1 MTLVVTQVGLDKAT
15 QADVQGVNLKITHVA
30 VGLNG
35 YTPDNTMTALQNEFA
50 RVAISG
56 GKNINDNQVHLTA
69 MFEGEGEINGRE
81 IGFYL
86 EDGTLFAIDS
96 HPTDIILYKSAT
108 TGARALEGFDLVL
121 DGVPP
126 NSITVDITGDIVIN
140 FDNEFKQIDD
150 QIMLLQFAP
159 YNPLRTYKTGETC
172 TIEVAGEVIA
182 MQMYAGPNLTCV
194 GKDPAD
200 LANRHEQWPDSENP
214 FWWIPYTGTEV
225 GMPFWWLDVTPPET
239 AVMEINADLP
249 IAVYWRLARRY
260 PDLITGGTI
269 NTGEIRGEF
278 LRVLDQ
284 GRGIDPNRVIGE
296 YQKGTLVAID
306 TGKTASIGRGIYGIR
321 ANTTL
326 NPTGDPVIARN
337 LAGSD
342 PQVVEAEYYSMNL
355 QGVGSSNSP
364 STFSESGASGVGGVS
379 RSRNIARAMAIT
391 I

>member
-35 YTPDNTMTALQNEFA
+35 YTPDNTKTALQNEFA

-140 FDNEFKQIDD
+140 FDN
-150 QIMLLQFAP
+150 
-159 YNPLRTYKTGETC
+159 
-172 TIEVAGEVIA
+172 
-182 MQMYAGPNLTCV
+182 
-194 GKDPAD
+194 
-200 LANRHEQWPDSENP
+200 
-214 FWWIPYTGTEV
+214 
-225 GMPFWWLDVTPPET
+225 
-239 AVMEINADLP
+239 
-249 IAVYWRLARRY
+249 
-260 PDLITGGTI
+260 
-269 NTGEIRGEF
+269 
-278 LRVLDQ
+278 
-284 GRGIDPNRVIGE
+284 
-296 YQKGTLVAID
+296 
-306 TGKTASIGRGIYGIR
+306 
-321 ANTTL
+321 
-326 NPTGDPVIARN
+326 
-337 LAGSD
+337 
-342 PQVVEAEYYSMNL
+342 
-355 QGVGSSNSP
+355 
-364 STFSESGASGVGGVS
+364 
-379 RSRNIARAMAIT
+379 
-391 I
+391 